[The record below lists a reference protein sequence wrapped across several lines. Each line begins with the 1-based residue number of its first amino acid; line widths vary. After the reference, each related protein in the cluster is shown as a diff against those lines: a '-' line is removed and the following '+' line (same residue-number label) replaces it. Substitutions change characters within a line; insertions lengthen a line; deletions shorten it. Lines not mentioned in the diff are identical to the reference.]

1 MNVFEVQ
8 LFRSADSLFFSFLSL
23 LLTSGKFLLVI
34 DIYIYIGKI
43 RNEISFSNREW
54 KGNGRIVSV
63 DQ

>member
-1 MNVFEVQ
+1 MFEVQ